1 MNLPQN
7 ILYTWTNTFF
17 LFQFFVFLL
26 QYVTSLQNVSV
37 HQKKIK
43 TLRLRGLNWSIESQS
58 VFKSPTAGYMAMYSG
73 ILM

>member
-17 LFQFFVFLL
+17 QFQFFVFLL

-37 HQKKIK
+37 DQKKLK
-43 TLRLRGLNWSIESQS
+43 LYDFED
-58 VFKSPTAGYMAMYSG
+58 
-73 ILM
+73 